1 MKLSLPTLVLILGT
15 YPILLLLT
23 FVSPLILYA
32 AFAFFV
38 VGTPLSI
45 IALILNRKG
54 GKGRQMALAS
64 VILYPFIAFVFYV
77 FTYAFGYGLNI
88 QILGLSIAIF

>member
-1 MKLSLPTLVLILGT
+1 MKLSISTLALILGIYPTLLFLT
-15 YPILLLLT
+15 YIL
-23 FVSPLILYA
+23 PLILYA
-32 AFAFFV
+32 AYVFFV

-54 GKGRQMALAS
+54 GKGREMALAA
-64 VILYPFIAFVFYV
+64 VILHLFIAFVVYV

-88 QILGLSIAIF
+88 QTFGLSIAIF